1 MCIEVGATINAAL
14 CAFRQSGAAGCS
26 EEELQ
31 ALSTGVLTTYHLP
44 RIQFI
49 SPSTH
54 QSTPPLSL
62 QGGCPTPTLEEVL
75 VAQLE
80 SDTIGMPR

>member
-31 ALSTGVLTTYHLP
+31 ALSTRVLTTDHRPL
-44 RIQFI
+44 I
-49 SPSTH
+49 SPPTH
-54 QSTPPLSL
+54 QPSPPSL
-62 QGGCPTPTLEEVL
+62 QGGCPTPTVEEVL
-75 VAQLE
+75 AAQLE
-80 SDTIGMPR
+80 SDTIGIPRYE